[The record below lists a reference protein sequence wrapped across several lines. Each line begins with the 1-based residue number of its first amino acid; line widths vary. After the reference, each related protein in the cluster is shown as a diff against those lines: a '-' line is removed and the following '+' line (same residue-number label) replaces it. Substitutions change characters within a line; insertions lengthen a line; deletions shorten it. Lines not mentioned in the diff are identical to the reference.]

1 MTDARA
7 RPILPVI
14 LSGGSGTR
22 LWPLSRGAR
31 PKQMLDLLGAGSM
44 LGVTAGR
51 VADAGLFAPPVLVAA
66 AGQAEAIEAA
76 LPGIG
81 SLILEPEAKNTAPA
95 IALAALAADADDA
108 AAGPAERPSDRRCR
122 PAFATRSRRAA
133 PFAEEGWIVT
143 FGMKAERGE
152 TGYGYIERGPALG
165 EGVHQAV
172 RFVEKP
178 DAATAGRYAA
188 GGRHDW
194 NGGIFLM
201 RAGTYLDALAEH
213 APKIAKAA
221 KAAMAGAKRKGRRV
235 HPDAAA
241 FAAAPALSID
251 YAVMEK
257 ADKVAVVPVAIGWSD
272 VGSWEALYEVGGAR
286 RGGQCDRRRRA
297 RARRQELPDPL
308 GGAAD
313 RRDRGRGSGRDRDP
327 GRGAD
332 RPQGAEPAGQGSG
345 RGAQGQ
351 GTRRMDLRPL
361 GGSGLETPRLVLG
374 GNVFG
379 FTAKG
384 EEAFRI
390 LDRFAEAG
398 GTMIDTADVY
408 SKWVPGHVGGE
419 LETLLGEWLKRRGG
433 SKGVLIATKV
443 GY

>member
-1 MTDARA
+1 MSDAPA
-7 RPILPVI
+7 RPIIPVI
-14 LSGGSGTR
+14 LCGGSGTR

-51 VADAGLFAPPVLVAA
+51 VAEEGLFAAPVLVAA

-95 IALAALAADADDA
+95 IALAALAADPDDILLVL
-108 AAGPAERPSDRRCR
+108 PSDHLIGD
-122 PAFATRSRRAA
+122 PAGFRDAVRRAL
-133 PFAEEGWIVT
+133 PFARDGWIVT

-178 DAATAGRYAA
+178 DAATAGRYAS

-201 RAGTYLDALAEH
+201 RSGAFLEALAEH

-221 KAAMAGAKRKGRRV
+221 RGAMAGAKRKSGRI

-241 FAAAPALSID
+241 FAAAPSLSID

-257 ADKVAVVPVAIGWSD
+257 AEKVAVVPVAIGWSD
-272 VGSWEALYEVGGAR
+272 LGSWEALHAVAA
-286 RGGQCDRRRRA
+286 CD
-297 RARRQELPDPL
+297 
-308 GGAAD
+308 
-313 RRDRGRGSGRDRDP
+313 
-327 GRGAD
+327 
-332 RPQGAEPAGQGSG
+332 
-345 RGAQGQ
+345 
-351 GTRRMDLRPL
+351 
-361 GGSGLETPRLVLG
+361 
-374 GNVFG
+374 
-379 FTAKG
+379 
-384 EEAFRI
+384 
-390 LDRFAEAG
+390 EAG
-398 GTMIDTADVY
+398 NAIAGDVLALDARNCLIR
-408 SKWVPGHVGGE
+408 SEGPLVAAI
-419 LETLLGEWLKRRGG
+419 
-433 SKGVLIATKV
+433 GVEDLVVIATKDAV
-443 GY
+443 LIVPRAQSQRVKEAVEALKDKGRDEWI